1 MKYFSAALLASAVSA
16 RGASGGPLQGNPNA
30 SVGGQ
35 HGYGYNVGNS
45 YLHGD
50 SHGHNF
56 AHQNGY
62 AGTGYDAPKTGDSY
76 TSNNVHEHV
85 YGYDTV
91 KEVAAD
97 EWDEASR
104 TAHSLL
110 IIAAVEAAHAARVLE
125 IQAILQRRTERLSD
139 IHEDNILK
147 IEAPFEY
154 QLDMLEEELE
164 DVATALASALTDE
177 TDAFTD
183 LKERMTDYELDREE
197 ALDRE
202 KDKVDRILERAIE
215 EGKAVDEVL
224 YALRLDWLAGVYVA
238 GTTAYFDDDIYDLTI
253 FDTEFDMFTYDV
265 GHGKGHGHRN
275 GVQGPGNDREQGFVT
290 GRGGIGEIDTLKG
303 EPAPKDGKRGRY
315 DRVTQSGEGRRPSMY
330 EIGKR
335 QSNAEGAYGY
345 NQAADLRVD
354 DQLSGPRG
362 MAYKKPAPPKRRPPM
377 KRVTKRRPHK
387 RPSYKKPVRSYRPK
401 QVYQKTR
408 QISKRTAYDDYAPI
422 RRGGYYGRY

>member
-16 RGASGGPLQGNPNA
+16 RGGSGGPVQGNPNA

-56 AHQNGY
+56 SHQNGY

-76 TSNNVHEHV
+76 TNNNVHEHV

-97 EWDEASR
+97 EWDEESR
-104 TAHSLL
+104 EAHSLL

-164 DVATALASALTDE
+164 DVATALASALGDE
-177 TDAFTD
+177 AEAFTD
-183 LKERMTDYELDREE
+183 L
-197 ALDRE
+197 
-202 KDKVDRILERAIE
+202 
-215 EGKAVDEVL
+215 
-224 YALRLDWLAGVYVA
+224 
-238 GTTAYFDDDIYDLTI
+238 
-253 FDTEFDMFTYDV
+253 
-265 GHGKGHGHRN
+265 
-275 GVQGPGNDREQGFVT
+275 
-290 GRGGIGEIDTLKG
+290 
-303 EPAPKDGKRGRY
+303 
-315 DRVTQSGEGRRPSMY
+315 
-330 EIGKR
+330 
-335 QSNAEGAYGY
+335 
-345 NQAADLRVD
+345 
-354 DQLSGPRG
+354 
-362 MAYKKPAPPKRRPPM
+362 
-377 KRVTKRRPHK
+377 
-387 RPSYKKPVRSYRPK
+387 
-401 QVYQKTR
+401 
-408 QISKRTAYDDYAPI
+408 
-422 RRGGYYGRY
+422 